1 MTSDALF
8 RDVKRRM
15 IESNSP
21 TAESQFENL
30 VALHYVELY
39 RFAIGL
45 TLSETDAC
53 DLTQQTFYIWA
64 QKGWQSRDASKVKTW
79 LMTTLHREFLTG
91 VRKRTRFPHYEIGL
105 VERELADADSADMT
119 WMDGPEVLRALANVD
134 LIFRA
139 PVTLFYL
146 EGLRYKEIAEILK
159 TPLGTVK
166 SRIARGI
173 AQLRVVLQAGL
184 FAPNSERVGSALCAG
199 VRNSAGLA

>member
-1 MTSDALF
+1 
-8 RDVKRRM
+8 M
-15 IESNSP
+15 IERNRH

-30 VALHYVELY
+30 FALHYVELY

-64 QKGWQSRDASKVKTW
+64 QKGWQLRDASKVKTW

-105 VERELADADSADMT
+105 VERELADVESADMT
-119 WMDGPEVLRALANVD
+119 RMDGPDVLRALAKVD

-146 EGLRYKEIAEILK
+146 EGLRYKEIAKILK

-173 AQLRVVLQAGL
+173 AQLRAVLQAGL
-184 FAPNSERVGSALCAG
+184 FTSNMIHTFG
-199 VRNSAGLA
+199 VSCF